1 MLLKSLQMTDFR
13 QFKGEQAPISFST
26 IPERN
31 VTVMMGNT
39 GSGKTTLAQA
49 FTWCLYGETDFED
62 KLVLCKATA
71 HTMPP
76 NGEATVK
83 VKLILIHNDTEY
95 TVIREQRY
103 SKDSSGNLRKPN
115 NTVLKMF
122 YKDDETG
129 QQEPVK
135 DTDLELRRDDIL
147 PKELSRY
154 FFFNGERI
162 EAMSKEISKGR
173 SPEFASAV
181 RGLLG
186 LSALVSALNHLKGR
200 GTSVIRSYDDSYDSK
215 SDATIARYTK
225 EIEEYER
232 EIEKID
238 TRLTEIS
245 NEEAIS
251 RDKCTDLSA
260 KIKEHERSQKLA
272 IEKEKLIK
280 KLDGLVSQKAT
291 SISTMLK
298 VFQSKSPSYFAKTL
312 VKNALESLSE
322 ADKLDKGIPDIHA
335 RTIEYLIKRQLCLC
349 GEPVSIG
356 NKAYM
361 ELNKLLEFIPPQ
373 SIGSEIRHFVDE
385 CRLKT
390 DNGDTLYDDICEKY
404 SIVRDFEGNFAEMR
418 GEIDNISKTIEGMP
432 SVGELQKDL
441 MKYEKI
447 LRDLND
453 EGAGLNQ
460 KKGASVR
467 EMERIITE
475 RHELTL
481 KDENNRRIETYKA
494 YAKYMYESID
504 KLYREKETETRIE
517 LESVV
522 NEIFR
527 SIYNGGFS
535 LTINE
540 KYDVQI
546 IVNDF
551 EGYDSTVETSTAQSI
566 SVIFA
571 FIAGVIKMA
580 RASKN
585 PENELLVSE
594 PYPLVMDAPLSAF
607 DKTRI
612 QTVCDALPKVAEQV
626 IIFIKD
632 TDGELAQ
639 ENMGNKV
646 GSRYLFDK
654 KNEFETYLIER

>member
-13 QFKGEQAPISFST
+13 QFKGEQDPIFFST
-26 IPERN
+26 DPYRN
-31 VTVMMGNT
+31 VTVMMGDT

-71 HTMPP
+71 HTMNP
-76 NGEATVK
+76 NNETTVK
-83 VKLILIHNDTEY
+83 VKLVLVHNETEY

-103 SKDSSGNLRKPN
+103 SKDSTGNMRKPN

-122 YKDDETG
+122 YKDLDG

-135 DTDLELRRDDIL
+135 NTEIELRRDEII

-173 SPEFASAV
+173 SPEFAVAV

-186 LSALVSALNHLKGR
+186 LSALVAALGHLKGR
-200 GTSVIRSYDDSYDSK
+200 GTSVIRSYDNSYDARSN
-215 SDATIARYTK
+215 ATIAKYTR
-225 EIEEYER
+225 EIEEYNM
-232 EIEKID
+232 EIEKIEI
-238 TRLTEIS
+238 RLTEIE
-245 NEEAIS
+245 NEESIA
-251 RDKCTDLSA
+251 RDKCTDLA
-260 KIKEHERSQKLA
+260 GKIKENARSQQLA

-280 KLDGLVSQKAT
+280 KLEGLVSSKAT
-291 SISTMLK
+291 SISSMLK
-298 VFQSKSPSYFAKTL
+298 VFHSKAPSYFAKKLIMT
-312 VKNALESLSE
+312 ALEDLSKE
-322 ADKLDKGIPDIHA
+322 EKLDKGIPDIHA
-335 RTIEYLIKRQLCLC
+335 RTIEYLINRKSCLC
-349 GEPVSIG
+349 GEPISIG

-361 ELNKLLEFIPPQ
+361 ELNKVLEFIPPQ
-373 SIGSEIRHFVDE
+373 SIGSEIRNFVDE

-390 DNGDTLYDDICEKY
+390 NSSESLYDDICEKY
-404 SIVRDFEGNFAEMR
+404 SIVRDFEGNYAEMQ
-418 GEIDNISKTIEGMP
+418 GEIDNISKIIEGMP
-432 SVGELQKDL
+432 NVGELQKDL

-447 LRDLND
+447 SRDLDD
-453 EGAGLNQ
+453 EAADLNQ
-460 KKGASVR
+460 QKGVSIK
-467 EMERIITE
+467 ERDRIATE

-494 YAKYMYESID
+494 YAQYMYDSID
-504 KLYREKETETRIE
+504 KLYKEKENETRTE

-522 NEIFR
+522 NQIFQN
-527 SIYNGGFS
+527 IYSGGLS
-535 LTINE
+535 LMINE

-546 IVNDF
+546 IVNDLD
-551 EGYDSTVETSTAQSI
+551 GYNDSTETSTGQSI

-580 RASKN
+580 RAGKD
-585 PENELLVSE
+585 PENEMLVSE

-607 DKTRI
+607 DKKRI
-612 QTVCDALPKVAEQV
+612 KTVCDALPKIAEQV

-632 TDGELAQ
+632 TDGELAE
-639 ENMGNKV
+639 ENMGDKV
-646 GSRYLFDK
+646 GVRYLFEK
-654 KNEFETYLIER
+654 KKEFETYLIAR

>member
-13 QFKGEQAPISFST
+13 QFKGEQDPIFFST

-31 VTVMMGNT
+31 VTVMMGGN

-71 HTMPP
+71 HTMQP
-76 NGEATVK
+76 NSEATVK
-83 VKLILIHNDTEY
+83 VKLILIHNDMEY

-135 DTDLELRRDDIL
+135 DTELELRRDNIL

-173 SPEFASAV
+173 SPEFAGAV

-238 TRLTEIS
+238 HRLAEIS
-245 NEEAIS
+245 NEETIS
-251 RDKCTDLSA
+251 RDKCTYLSA

-272 IEKEKLIK
+272 IEKEKLMK
-280 KLDGLVSQKAT
+280 KLNGLVTQKAT
-291 SISTMLK
+291 SISAMLK
-298 VFQSKSPSYFAKTL
+298 VFQSKSPAYFAKKL

-335 RTIEYLIKRQLCLC
+335 RTIEYLIKRQSCLC

-390 DNGDTLYDDICEKY
+390 DIGETLYDDICEKY
-404 SIVRDFEGNFAEMR
+404 SVVRDFEGHFAEMQ
-418 GEIDNISKTIEGMP
+418 GEIDIISKTIEGMP
-432 SVGELQKDL
+432 NVGELQKDL

-447 LRDLND
+447 LRDLDD

-460 KKGASVR
+460 IKGASVR

-494 YAKYMYESID
+494 YARYMYESID
-504 KLYREKETETRIE
+504 MLYREKETETRVE

-551 EGYDSTVETSTAQSI
+551 EGYNSTVETSTAQSI

-632 TDGELAQ
+632 TDGELAE